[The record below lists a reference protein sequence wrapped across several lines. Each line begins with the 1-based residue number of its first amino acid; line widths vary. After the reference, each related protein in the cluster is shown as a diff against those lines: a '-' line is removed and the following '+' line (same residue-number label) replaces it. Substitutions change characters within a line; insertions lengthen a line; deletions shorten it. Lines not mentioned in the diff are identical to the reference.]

1 VSPSQRSVQVGDA
14 APNFEL
20 ADSTGAILRMSS
32 LRGKKAAVVYFYPKD
47 NTSICT
53 AEACAFRDSYEDFK
67 ELGAEVIGISS
78 DSIETHAGFA
88 DRHHLPFI
96 LLSDPNGKVR
106 KSFGV
111 PKTLGLLPGRVTYV
125 INRKGRIVY
134 IFNSQLQAQKHVKKA
149 LEILRQ
155 SEEQ

>member
-1 VSPSQRSVQVGDA
+1 MSPSQRPVQVGDA
-14 APNFEL
+14 APDFEL
-20 ADSTGAILRMSS
+20 ADSTGTVLHLGS
-32 LRGKKAAVVYFYPKD
+32 LRNKKAVVVYFYPKD

-53 AEACAFRDSYEDFK
+53 AEACAFRDAYEDFK

-78 DSIETHAGFA
+78 DSIDSHADFA
-88 DRHHLPFI
+88 ARHRLPFI

-111 PKTLGLLPGRVTYV
+111 PKTMGLLPGRVTYV

-134 IFNSQLQAQKHVKKA
+134 IFNSQLQAQKHVRNA
-149 LEILRQ
+149 LEILRDQ
-155 SEEQ
+155 T